1 MDTKY
6 YWYAGVALVLAA
18 LLFTRWEVLVHTEAR
33 NSLKEF
39 EERAAVVAG
48 TVVADPDK
56 RAANLRVVL
65 RVETINGQDA
75 PHGKLLVLL
84 PRETEVAYGE
94 RLEVRGL
101 VVAPEAF
108 ETDTGRVFDYPGYLR
123 VRGVSMVMERA
134 TLREQEAAGVTVL
147 GPLFAIKH
155 AFEHSLQSV
164 LPEPEVSLL
173 EGMLLGERGGF
184 ERELLHIFVI
194 VGLIHIVVL
203 SGSNIA
209 IVSEGV
215 FRLLGATRLPRT
227 WIYGLGFGAIVLFA
241 LMAGGGA
248 ATVRAVIMGSIA
260 ILARYMRRPEAALRA
275 LILAAGAMVFWNP
288 LVLVYDTGFML
299 SVLATFGLITLSPFV
314 ESKLARIPAWPRFNL
329 RSIVATTVAVEL
341 FLLPALLYT
350 SGILSLVALPANI
363 IVLPLVPLAMLGG
376 FVVGLLALVH
386 PLLALV
392 PAFVTQLVLKLI
404 IGIAELLAALPFA
417 SVFVAPFPWVLA
429 VAVYIPL
436 TWLALKISARQG
448 SSSDS

>member
-1 MDTKY
+1 MDSKY

-18 LLFTRWEVLVHTEAR
+18 LLFTRWEILQHTEAR
-33 NSLKEF
+33 NSLQEF
-39 EERAAVVAG
+39 EERAVVVVG
-48 TVVADPDK
+48 VVVADPDQ
-56 RAANLRVVL
+56 RATNLRVVL
-65 RVETINGQDA
+65 RVDTINGQDA

-101 VVAPEAF
+101 IVAPAAF
-108 ETDTGRVFDYPGYLR
+108 ETDTGRVFDYHGYLR
-123 VRGVSMVMERA
+123 VRGISMVMERA

-155 AFEHSLQSV
+155 LFERSLESV
-164 LPEPEVSLL
+164 LPEPEVSLV

-227 WIYGLGFGAIVLFA
+227 WVYGLGFGAIVCFA

-260 ILARYMRRPEAALRA
+260 ILARYLHRPEAALRA
-275 LILAAGAMVFWNP
+275 LFVAAGVMVLWNP

-314 ESKLARIPAWPRFNL
+314 ESKLTWVPDWPRFNL
-329 RSIVATTVAVEL
+329 RSIVATTLAVEL

-350 SGILSLVALPANI
+350 SGIFSFVSLPVNVL
-363 IVLPLVPLAMLGG
+363 VLPLVPLAMLLG
-376 FVVGLLALVH
+376 FVVGLLGLVH
-386 PLLALV
+386 PLLALI
-392 PAFVTQLVLKLI
+392 PAFIAQLVLKFI
-404 IGIAELLAALPFA
+404 IGIAELSAALPFS
-417 SVFVAPFPWVLA
+417 SVFVAPFPWFVA

-436 TWLALKISARQG
+436 TIAALKIFAQSRTSL
-448 SSSDS
+448 SS